1 MGLLKKINRTISR
14 SNVFLL
20 SHANDNFYL
29 NTEFELNKLTGEYY
43 QKDIK
48 FNKWTDLNSIDF
60 NGWWQIEVLDDSS
73 QAKFR
78 NFNSG
83 KFLVFN
89 PNDKDKVFDLT
100 QDKEEATIFEF
111 KSIIS
116 DLKDINE
123 FTEDEVFKLKITDKD
138 DKSQNYF
145 CIENIDS
152 NMFFGDKHL
161 DIDYK
166 KCIVSKPAEDN
177 TYDSFKILIPKEEKY
192 LEISLCI
199 DSREYIHLFI
209 QKLEATSNFMDVLV
223 HFKEGLSK
231 VLIKILQFIQ
241 NQLNGKI
248 RSDFAIGQ
256 IIPHR
261 QDMISKVGMLFQL
274 MKLLD
279 IILK

>member
-89 PNDKDKVFDLT
+89 PNDKDKV
-100 QDKEEATIFEF
+100 
-111 KSIIS
+111 
-116 DLKDINE
+116 
-123 FTEDEVFKLKITDKD
+123 
-138 DKSQNYF
+138 
-145 CIENIDS
+145 
-152 NMFFGDKHL
+152 
-161 DIDYK
+161 
-166 KCIVSKPAEDN
+166 
-177 TYDSFKILIPKEEKY
+177 
-192 LEISLCI
+192 
-199 DSREYIHLFI
+199 
-209 QKLEATSNFMDVLV
+209 
-223 HFKEGLSK
+223 
-231 VLIKILQFIQ
+231 
-241 NQLNGKI
+241 
-248 RSDFAIGQ
+248 
-256 IIPHR
+256 
-261 QDMISKVGMLFQL
+261 
-274 MKLLD
+274 
-279 IILK
+279 